1 MKKNGR
7 FAQPPTTLR
16 TLDNSLLLRHYF
28 LSHFVR
34 EITVRHDLAIL
45 QTSDCSRTCRRT
57 ALSSRS
63 PSRRSRCGTGSCR
76 DSYRRAKGPRRR
88 PQEWIGSLASL
99 GIMPG
104 TPSILEVLNVAEGP
118 LPFNLG
124 RNLNTLSWRSFFSLQ
139 PSASWM
145 SESERF
151 MSPRSIRDSRK
162 RSRSGILGPEEGDE
176 GSLARA
182 PIEER

>member
-1 MKKNGR
+1 MLHVHSVPHIWSSDIRSFWFYGQCLAPNYGPKHKFIHWIFFGNMVITALWSASVWSRRG
-7 FAQPPTTLR
+7 PYIWNPVYYNLR
-16 TLDNSLLLRHYF
+16 EVDNSLLLRHYF

-34 EITVRHDLAIL
+34 EITVVNDLKKL

-124 RNLNTLSWRSFFSLQ
+124 RN
-139 PSASWM
+139 
-145 SESERF
+145 
-151 MSPRSIRDSRK
+151 
-162 RSRSGILGPEEGDE
+162 
-176 GSLARA
+176 
-182 PIEER
+182 